1 MIEGF
6 NQPTIENISLLF
18 KNCFSIPVFQRPYS
32 WGNDEISELFA
43 DIDDYFKNNSAD
55 DLFMGTIYMAVDSQV
70 KSSIFKYSIID
81 GQQRVTTLA
90 LTCLVLYHYAV
101 KFKLDSD
108 DAVVNLKSYLWK
120 KTDGRQ
126 NNKNEPLLNSSSIE
140 HKAMK
145 FIFDTVFDNA
155 GSDSLFEKIFA
166 YKFESKQEERIINN
180 IKIINNKVLNYAV
193 NNMEENTDIL
203 LEYIDYI
210 INNLK
215 FITITVGRGNE
226 KKLFEI
232 FESINSKGKQLD
244 QIDLIKSYIF
254 QNIDGTDYDTYLNT
268 WGELIKE
275 TNDNLEDYMYIF
287 IKSFIKFYKVGLS
300 AKYFKTSNSDLMK
313 YYGKDNLSDTFKAFL
328 DDMNDKVKYY
338 KTMFN
343 KDEYLINN
351 SKFKFYT
358 SCLRLLEYEHPSPI
372 IFRSYCEFGS
382 NDLDKK
388 DLADV
393 IKACFVYMFSF
404 QTISNRD
411 SKDAIKT
418 FEKIMTSIID
428 SGYSHKEI
436 INTFKDSL
444 VLDGIDKAYIENNI
458 LNFIGYTEKKEKIAS
473 RVLLA
478 AYEFT
483 DKGDLD
489 YDKALYIMNNRDAI
503 QIDHILPQTPDKD
516 DEKCSYYPEGPK
528 GNMILKLKKGHD
540 FNIPGVV
547 ENMNY
552 VIFQTQVLD
561 KIGNLRLMWRD
572 DNIDKSNSIIKL
584 KSYSTFN
591 TYRQISSRASTFSK
605 KLSSNEIFSI

>member
-43 DIDDYFKNNSAD
+43 DIDDYFKNNNAD

-101 KFKLDSD
+101 KFGLDSD

-155 GSDSLFEKIFA
+155 GTDGLFEKMFA
-166 YKFESKQEERIINN
+166 YKFENKQEERIINN
-180 IKIINNKVLNYAV
+180 IKIINNKVISYIV
-193 NNMEENTDIL
+193 NNMGENTDLL

-254 QNIDGTDYDTYLNT
+254 QNIDGADYDTYLNT

-300 AKYFKTSNSDLMK
+300 AKYFKSSNSDLMK

-328 DDMNDKVKYY
+328 DDMNNKVKYY
-338 KTMFN
+338 KTMFS

-351 SKFKFYT
+351 NKFKFYT
-358 SCLRLLEYEHPSPI
+358 ACLRLLEYEHPSPI

-418 FEKIMTSIID
+418 FEKIMTGIIE
-428 SGYSHKEI
+428 SGYNHKDI

-444 VLDGIDKAYIENNI
+444 ILDGIDKAYIENNI
-458 LNFIGYTEKKEKIAS
+458 LNFIGYTEKKEKVAS

-516 DEKCSYYPEGPK
+516 DDKCSYYPEGPK

-591 TYRQISSRASTFSK
+591 TYKQISSRASTFSK
-605 KLSSNEIFSI
+605 KLSSNEIFTI

>member
-6 NQPTIENISLLF
+6 NQPTIENLSLLF

-32 WGNDEISELFA
+32 WGNEEISELFA
-43 DIDDYFKNNSAD
+43 DIDEYFKNNSAD
-55 DLFMGTIYMAVDSQV
+55 DLFMGTIYMSVDSQV
-70 KSSIFKYSIID
+70 KSSIFKYAIID

-90 LTCLVLYHYAV
+90 LMSLILYHYAI
-101 KFKLDSD
+101 KYGLDAD
-108 DAVVNLKSYLWK
+108 DTVVNLKSYLWK

-126 NNKNEPLLNSSSIE
+126 NNKKEPLLNSSSIE
-140 HKAMK
+140 QKAMK
-145 FIFDTVFDNA
+145 HIFDTVFDHA
-155 GSDSLFEKIFA
+155 GEEDLLDKIYD
-166 YKFESKQEERIINN
+166 YKCENKQEEKIINN
-180 IKIINNKVLNYAV
+180 IKIINNKINSLVISLIS
-193 NNMEENTDIL
+193 NNSEIL
-203 LEYIDYI
+203 LDYIDYI

-254 QNIDGTDYDTYLNT
+254 QNIDGNDYDTYLNT

-300 AKYFKTSNSDLMK
+300 AKYFKSSNNDLMR
-313 YYGKDNLSDTFKAFL
+313 YYKKNNLSDTFKALL

-338 KTMFN
+338 KIMFS
-343 KDEYLINN
+343 KDNYLINN
-351 SKFKFYT
+351 NKFKFYT

-388 DLADV
+388 ELVEV
-393 IKACFVYMFSF
+393 IKSCFVYMFSF

-418 FEKIMTSIID
+418 FEKIMTTIIEI
-428 SGYSHKEI
+428 GYNYKDI
-436 INTFKDSL
+436 ISTFRENL
-444 VLDGIDKAYIENNI
+444 ILDGIDNKYIENNV
-458 LNFIGYTEKKEKIAS
+458 LNFIGYTEKKEKVAS

-483 DKGDLD
+483 DNGKLD

-503 QIDHILPQTPDKD
+503 QIDHILPQTPDKN
-516 DEKCSYYPEGPK
+516 DEKCSYYAEGPK
-528 GNMILKLKKGHD
+528 GNTILKLKKDHD

-561 KIGNLRLMWRD
+561 KIGNLRLMWRY
-572 DNIDKSNSIIKL
+572 DNGDKSNSIVKL
-584 KSYSTFN
+584 NSYSTFN
-591 TYRQISSRASTFSK
+591 TYGQIADRAA
-605 KLSSNEIFSI
+605 KLSNKLSKNEIFTI